1 MSSNFYNQIYAEGY
15 DADDQRQPLV
25 AFYLRQW
32 EQAGKPSPL
41 LEPMCG
47 TGFFLIPFL
56 EAGADIDGLDSSPY
70 MLAICR
76 AKCAEKGLHPH
87 LYEQLLEEIS
97 LPRIYGFV
105 FIPDRS
111 FAQIYHKDTAHACL
125 VSLRNSLLPGGWL
138 VLDIKTPPQ
147 KGDFGEPGQTE
158 FSVEDRADGST
169 IFSTAVWGQREDGR
183 VIRNWNKYERYVDGK
198 LISTEVFDYN
208 ERFYDQAEFEE
219 MLRRAGFAH
228 IQATKGYDSGE
239 PQAHDIIVYSCR
251 MP

>member
-1 MSSNFYNQIYAEGY
+1 MPSNFYNQIYAEGY
-15 DADDQRQPLV
+15 DANDQRQPLV

-76 AKCAEKGLHPH
+76 AKCVEKGLSIR
-87 LYEQLLEEIS
+87 LYEQTLEDMS
-97 LPRIYGFV
+97 LPRKYSFI

-111 FAQIYHKDTAHACL
+111 FAQIYDKAAAHESL
-125 VSLRNSLLPGGWL
+125 VRLRNSLLPGGWL
-138 VLDIKTPPQ
+138 VLDIKTPPRE
-147 KGDFGEPGQTE
+147 GEFGSPGQTE
-158 FSVEDRADGST
+158 FDVEDRVDGST
-169 IFSTAVWGQREDGR
+169 IFSTSVWGQREDGR
-183 VIRNWNKYERYVDGK
+183 VIRNWNKYERYIGGK

-208 ERFYDQAEFEE
+208 ERFYDQAEFEA
-219 MLRRAGFAH
+219 MLRLAGFAD
-228 IQATKGYDSGE
+228 IYVIKGYDNSE
-239 PQAHDIIVYSCR
+239 PQEHDIIVFSCR
-251 MP
+251 VY